1 VKKGSSWNLVKD
13 DQYKANKDMV
23 KELYADNVDAV
34 RRFVFSLCR
43 GNEDANDVVQETYL
57 TALRKAHQ
65 FVPGTKFLNWVFS
78 IARFKFLEHSRT
90 VAKIQHPL
98 TIETLDAL
106 ADETENDPFC
116 AAKELTLQK
125 VQALKKCTQVL
136 SPRNQDYLRLRYEEG
151 LKPAAIAQRFGLKPE
166 TIHHALSKSR
176 SFLKNC
182 VETNLREDSFA
193 LPPTK

>member
-1 VKKGSSWNLVKD
+1 
-13 DQYKANKDMV
+13 MV

-43 GNEDANDVVQETYL
+43 KNEDANDVVQETYL
-57 TALRKAHQ
+57 TALRKAPQ

-78 IARFKFLEHSRT
+78 IARFKFLEHTRS
-90 VAKIQHPL
+90 VAKAEQPL
-98 TIETLDAL
+98 TSETLDVL
-106 ADETENDPFC
+106 ANETENNPFC
-116 AAKELTLQK
+116 SAKELTAQK

-136 SPRNQDYLRLRYEEG
+136 SQRNQEYLKLRYEEG

-166 TIHHALSKSR
+166 TIHHALSKTR

-182 VETNLREDSFA
+182 VETNLREESFYQT
-193 LPPTK
+193 PSK